1 MAASVAVA
9 FADSSIVVLAL
20 PDLYGA
26 FDTTIVGV
34 SLVITSYNLVVAV
47 VAAVVAFTRVDARR
61 AAQIGLVLF
70 AGASAG
76 CAAAWSLAA
85 LIAFR
90 CVQGLGAA
98 LLLASSL
105 ALLGGLRGSRAR
117 GAALWTTVAVL
128 GAALG
133 PVLGGVLTQ
142 LFDWRAIFVVQAP
155 VAAVALLATR
165 GTHALP
171 DEAPRRRRRGALA
184 ADAALG
190 LVFAALVGA
199 LFLAVL
205 LVITVWGLEPITGA
219 LVVSALPAATLAA
232 RPLGRGLSMPLAVG
246 GGSLLLAAGLAA
258 LALLPR
264 VSNALVALA
273 LAFCG
278 TGIGL
283 AVPVLTRASLDLE
296 IASGTGPAGPFPSP
310 CRGQGPVPEAVSLVR
325 SGAITVAARHAGL
338 VLALVLVAPLLTG
351 SLDDAG
357 RRALLGGTKEIL
369 DANVPIRKKV
379 PIALALRD
387 ALEQAPRGEVPD
399 LGKPFDDAGARS
411 DSHVREARD
420 DLVTTLESALT
431 RGFRPAFGL
440 AALFALLSIVPAA
453 RLRRAA

>member
-1 MAASVAVA
+1 MSGLLPDRRTVLTAAVATSVAVA

-34 SLVITSYNLVVAV
+34 SWVITSYNLVVAV
-47 VAAVVAFTRVDARR
+47 AAAAAALARIDAYR
-61 AAQIGLVLF
+61 AAQVGLVLF
-70 AGASAG
+70 CAASAG
-76 CAAAWSLAA
+76 CAAAWSLAG

-165 GTHALP
+165 GAHALA
-171 DEAPRRRRRGALA
+171 DEPRRRRRRGALA

-205 LVITVWGLEPITGA
+205 LVITVWGLQPITGA
-219 LVVSALPAATLAA
+219 LVVSALPAATLAV
-232 RPLGRGLSMPLAVG
+232 RPLGRDLSPPVAVG
-246 GGSLLLAAGLAA
+246 GGALLLAAGLAA

-278 TGIGL
+278 AGIGL
-283 AVPVLTRASLDLE
+283 AVPVLTRSSLDAE
-296 IASGTGPAGPFPSP
+296 SG
-310 CRGQGPVPEAVSLVR
+310 LVR

-338 VLALVLVAPLLTG
+338 VLALALVAPLLTG

-369 DANVPIRKKV
+369 DANIPIRKKV

-387 ALEQAPRGEVPD
+387 ALERAPRGEVPD
-399 LGKPFDDAGARS
+399 LRQPFDDAGARS
-411 DSHVREARD
+411 SSHVREARD

-440 AALFALLSIVPAA
+440 AALFALLSIVPAI